1 MVAMKVRIKFLLL
14 YPSIRFAPVRPIILY
29 IVFCTPVLNR
39 NNLLHVTCSKGD
51 TSAASD
57 RRHTV
62 EAGQQKN
69 NMEKKDLRR
78 EQALEYH
85 SMGRPG
91 KIEVIP
97 TKEAKTQRDLSLAYS
112 PGVAEPCKEI
122 ANNVEDVYKYTAKG
136 NLVAVISNGTAV
148 LGLGDI
154 GPEAGKPVMEGKGV
168 LFKIFADIDVFD
180 IEINEK
186 DPEKFVQIVK
196 ALEPTFGGI
205 NLEDIKAPEC
215 FYIEQELKKQMKI
228 PVMHDDQHG
237 TAIISAAAL
246 LNALELQKKKIEKAC
261 FVVNGAG
268 AAAMACCKLYV
279 ALGAKPENFI
289 LFDRKGA
296 ISELREELDEEKAKF
311 AVKKNKADY
320 TLERAFKDAD
330 VFIGLSVGNVVT
342 PEMVKS
348 MAKNPIV
355 FAMANPDPEIS
366 YEAAIGARKDVIMA
380 TGRSDYPNQVNNVL
394 GFPFIFRGA
403 LDVRATTINEEMKLA
418 AVKAL
423 AELAKT
429 AVPDMVNL
437 AYNQNNISFGPD
449 YIIPKP
455 VDPRLLATVS
465 PAVAKAAMDSGVAKH
480 PITDWDEYR
489 VQLNKRLGLDNQLV
503 RALGNKARRDPK
515 RLVFAE
521 ADNLKILKAASIA
534 YDEGIAY
541 PILLGDEAKIRKI
554 ADENS
559 VDLSDLPIIDPRS
572 NDMEEKREQYGELF
586 FKKRQRKGF
595 NHYESRKVMNDR
607 NHFGC
612 MMVETG
618 DADAMISGLT
628 RNYAE
633 AIRPALQI
641 IGTEDGTKK
650 IAGMY
655 LLLTKKGPLFLAD
668 TTVNFNPTAEELADI
683 TLMVA
688 KEIRS
693 FGLTPR
699 IAMLSYS
706 NFGSSNS
713 PEAQLVAQAT
723 KIVKQRNPTLIVD
736 GEMQGSLAF
745 NKETLK
751 ENYPFSELVDENVNT
766 LIFPNLTAG
775 NVAYNLLKEIGGAD
789 AIGPILLGLKKPV
802 HVLQLGSTVR
812 NIVNMA
818 LVAVVDAQLKC
829 KLDTAAEVQRS
840 KWWQRKKKNKPV

>member
-1 MVAMKVRIKFLLL
+1 MA
-14 YPSIRFAPVRPIILY
+14 
-29 IVFCTPVLNR
+29 
-39 NNLLHVTCSKGD
+39 
-51 TSAASD
+51 
-57 RRHTV
+57 
-62 EAGQQKN
+62 
-69 NMEKKDLRR
+69 KKTDLRK

-85 SMGRPG
+85 ASGRPG
-91 KIEVIP
+91 KIEVVP

-122 ANNVEDVYKYTAKG
+122 HNNTEEVYKYTAKG

-154 GPEAGKPVMEGKGV
+154 GPEASKPVMEGKGV

-215 FYIEQELKKQMKI
+215 FYIEQQLKQQMNI

-237 TAIISAAAL
+237 TAIISGAAL
-246 LNALELQKKKIEKAC
+246 LNALELQKKKIEKVR

-268 AAAMACCKLYV
+268 AAAMACTQLYV
-279 ALGAKPENFI
+279 SLGARYENFI
-289 LFDRKGA
+289 LFDKDGVLHESRTD
-296 ISELREELDEEKAKF
+296 LDITRRKF
-311 AVKKNKADY
+311 AVKRSDITLDKAM
-320 TLERAFKDAD
+320 KDAD
-330 VFIGLSVGNVVT
+330 VFLGLSVGNVVT
-342 PEMVKS
+342 QDMVKS

-366 YEAAIGARKDVIMA
+366 YEDAIAVRKDIIMA
-380 TGRSDYPNQVNNVL
+380 TGRTDYPNQVNNVL
-394 GFPFIFRGA
+394 GFPYIFRGA
-403 LDVRATTINEEMKLA
+403 LDVRATQINEVMKLA
-418 AVKAL
+418 AVKSL
-423 AELAKT
+423 AELAKS
-429 AVPDMVNL
+429 AVPDIVNM
-437 AYNQNNISFGPD
+437 AYNQTNMSFGPE

-455 VDPRLLATVS
+455 LDPRLLSTVA
-465 PAVAKAAMDSGVAKH
+465 PAVAKAAVESGVAQKK
-480 PITDWDEYR
+480 INNWDAYVLE
-489 VQLNKRLGLDNQLV
+489 LNRRLGLDNQLLRV
-503 RALGNKARRDPK
+503 IGNKARRDPK

-521 ADNLKILKAASIA
+521 ADNQKILKAASII
-534 YDEGIAY
+534 YDEGVAY
-541 PILLGDEAKIRKI
+541 PILLGDPVKINRI
-554 ADENS
+554 AERYNIDIT
-559 VDLSDLPIIDPRS
+559 DLPIIDPRS
-572 NDMEEKREQYGELF
+572 DEMESKREFYGELF
-586 FKKRQRKGF
+586 FKKRQRRGF
-595 NHYESRKVMNDR
+595 NHYESLKIMKDR

-618 DADAMISGLT
+618 DADAMLSGLT
-628 RNYAE
+628 KNYAE

-641 IGTEDGTKK
+641 IGTEEGVKK

-683 TLMVA
+683 AMMVA
-688 KEIRS
+688 KEIRN
-693 FGLTPR
+693 FNLTPR

-706 NFGSSNS
+706 NFGSSDS
-713 PEAQLVAQAT
+713 TEAKLVAEAT
-723 KIVKQRNPTLIVD
+723 RILKQRNPSLIVD
-736 GEMQGSLAF
+736 GEMQGSMAF
-745 NKETLK
+745 NKEILRD
-751 ENYPFSELVDENVNT
+751 NYPFSELVDEDVNV

-775 NVAYNLLKEIGGAD
+775 NVAYNLLKEVGGAD

-812 NIVNMA
+812 SIINMA

-829 KLDTAAEVQRS
+829 RMDTNDVVQRS
-840 KWWQRKKKNKPV
+840 SWWKRLKKRKK